1 MEVKFQTKEESKL
14 KQREEFLKLS
24 GGERFMKF
32 LELSRQI
39 NRIPSK
45 HQLSFEERNKG
56 NFMLTKDKE
65 DKE

>member
-1 MEVKFQTKEESKL
+1 MEVKFQTKEESKR

-56 NFMLTKDKE
+56 NFMLTKDKQ
-65 DKE
+65 